1 MFIDVIAFCDTF
13 YGRPI
18 CPEQNGPAVSV
29 QTCGGLRPNY
39 GSVHFCQ
46 YCIYVNVVAILQQ
59 KAHFSA
65 SLDEKLGMGFCSGL
79 PQRAALIF
87 VNIPSSL
94 SPSLGRNRPDQCH
107 PKNRGVPPG
116 CWGKPILGWETQSSL
131 WLWKPRPQKQLIKS
145 LDPISKSKREVSTQC
160 HPAKQNSFQDLGPL
174 MSTMVHVRGKTSSW
188 WLGLLPAPFTQVIHG
203 GMIAKC
209 RKKLI
214 QSPING
220 DTHFCCYCWML

>member
-116 CWGKPILGWETQSSL
+116 CWGEPILGWETQARFGSGSLGHRNSWSSPSIQFQNQSVRSPL
-131 WLWKPRPQKQLIKS
+131 NVILPNKTV
-145 LDPISKSKREVSTQC
+145 SKTW
-160 HPAKQNSFQDLGPL
+160 GPWCPPWS
-174 MSTMVHVRGKTSSW
+174 MSGAR
-188 WLGLLPAPFTQVIHG
+188 LAHG
-203 GMIAKC
+203 DWG
-209 RKKLI
+209 
-214 QSPING
+214 
-220 DTHFCCYCWML
+220 CCPPLSHK